1 MKGPVCVVGGSM
13 KKVSLA
19 IVAVGVSLV
28 IAAAVPA
35 ISASNSSV
43 IKGCVNKQ
51 TQVLRVATKC
61 TSNEKS
67 ISWNAKGEKGEPGPI
82 GSPGPAGATG
92 ATGPAGATGATG
104 PAGATGA
111 TGPAG
116 SGGSG
121 SGSGQAVVLDANG
134 NVFGYP
140 LSVTP
145 SAHEASQTSW
155 VSAVVLQSSSQRVL
169 SVKKDGTPTG
179 TVIVAYQSYDCTGQ
193 PVALMLPTNSAERY
207 PVTPSGTTT
216 TTWFKQSRAIT
227 SNNGEYFTVRSAW
240 FDSGLGAI
248 CDGYGVGVLPTVQF
262 PVQELVQTTAPFQ
275 NPVGPLRLVVQ

>member
-1 MKGPVCVVGGSM
+1 M
-13 KKVSLA
+13 KKVGLA

-35 ISASNSSV
+35 ISASDSSV

-61 TSNEKS
+61 TSKEKS

-82 GSPGPAGATG
+82 GSPGPAGASGSTG
-92 ATGPAGATGATG
+92 AT
-104 PAGATGA
+104 GATGA

-134 NVFGYP
+134 NLFGYP

-155 VSAVVLQSSSQRVL
+155 ASAVVLHSSSQRVL

-179 TVIVAYQSYDCTGQ
+179 TVLVAYQSYDCTGQ
-193 PVALMLPTNSAERY
+193 PVALELPTNSAARY

-216 TTWFKQSRAIT
+216 TTWFRQSRAIT
-227 SNNGEYFTVRSAW
+227 SSDNGEYFTVHSAW
-240 FDSGLGAI
+240 MDLGYGTICGGYGLGVI
-248 CDGYGVGVLPTVQF
+248 PTVEL
-262 PVQELVQTTAPFQ
+262 PVQELVETTAPFQ

>member
-1 MKGPVCVVGGSM
+1 MKN
-13 KKVSLA
+13 VSLA

-82 GSPGPAGATG
+82 GSPGPAGASGSTG
-92 ATGPAGATGATG
+92 ATGATGATG

-134 NVFGYP
+134 NLFGYP

-155 VSAVVLQSSSQRVL
+155 ASAIVLHSSSQRVL

-179 TVIVAYQSYDCTGQ
+179 TVTVAYQSNDCTGQ
-193 PVALMLPTNSAERY
+193 PVALNLPTNSAERY
-207 PVTPSGTTT
+207 PVTLSGTTT
-216 TTWFKQSRAIT
+216 WFRQSRAIT
-227 SNNGEYFTVRSAW
+227 SNNGASFIVRSAW
-240 FDSGLGAI
+240 RDFGLGTM
-248 CDGYGVGVLPTVQF
+248 CGQYGVGVTPTVEF
-262 PVQELVQTTAPFQ
+262 PVQELEQTTAPFQ
-275 NPVGPLRLVVQ
+275 NPVGPLRIVVQ